1 MEVECSEDCWD
12 LKAGGV
18 YDSVTRENK
27 LAGTQVRLE
36 VAKMHR
42 GISSV
47 LALFN
52 RVLSDAFRQALIISD
67 EADRVGSRSW
77 KMTWSR

>member
-1 MEVECSEDCWD
+1 V
-12 LKAGGV
+12 LRRLLGFKAGGV

-52 RVLSDAFRQALIISD
+52 RVRSDAFRQALIISD

>member
-1 MEVECSEDCWD
+1 M
-12 LKAGGV
+12 LRRLLGFKAGGV

-52 RVLSDAFRQALIISD
+52 RVRSDAFRQALIISD